1 MLNIEVWSRNFQRI
15 YLIQLSCFAAA
26 SPRCCRYSAAQ
37 TGSAEVCNEK
47 QTSATVQTTYA
58 RASLRLKSMCG
69 AIPLQKSVAM
79 ETVIA
84 RNVIKGLDHLVMYI
98 WSAACTQGIIT

>member
-15 YLIQLSCFAAA
+15 YLIQLSCIAAA
-26 SPRCCRYSAAQ
+26 SPRCCRYPAAL

-69 AIPLQKSVAM
+69 PIPLQKSVAM